1 MLFKLKFILSNLQS
15 TDEYFGH
22 VKVVF
27 SLITIIF
34 IVCVLATLT
43 SYAEIPLDTLET
55 LSNEKPKCL
64 QSNSDFPYDM
74 DPESDNSNRNQGSLY
89 QVISSST

>member
-55 LSNEKPKCL
+55 LTKEKPKCL
-64 QSNSDFPYDM
+64 QNNSELPYNM

-89 QVISSST
+89 QVISTSS